1 MVPPVLLE
9 FMRLF
14 IIRESTTTNK
24 QQQQTQTRY
33 ASATNRVALAKVCP
47 RYDYLSIVTI
57 RSCALKPIN
66 QLSIIIIFVLH
77 IKIINSISL

>member
-1 MVPPVLLE
+1 MIFLMNAAGRYGSVGVP
-9 FMRLF
+9 
-14 IIRESTTTNK
+14 
-24 QQQQTQTRY
+24 
-33 ASATNRVALAKVCP
+33 TNRVSLAKVCP
-47 RYDYLSIVTI
+47 RYDYLSIHCIVTI